1 MNTPQKASIP
11 VIKRLPKYYRY
22 LRSLQADGITSI
34 SSRELASQ
42 MGTTASQV
50 RQDFNCI
57 GDVNGRQGIGYSV
70 ENLLSIL
77 EHLLF
82 GNGDL
87 LPTIL
92 IGCGR
97 LGKAVSR
104 FITTDT
110 NGYKLIAAFDVAE
123 NEVGKEISDDALFTV
138 GLQNYHFKNIESFF
152 NISYDTLCKL
162 QKPRSVATS
171 CQDILM
177 EYFREHEMLDAVVDG
192 RMTILPPAGQ

>member
-1 MNTPQKASIP
+1 
-11 VIKRLPKYYRY
+11 
-22 LRSLQADGITSI
+22 
-34 SSRELASQ
+34 

-77 EHLLF
+77 ESLLF
-82 GNGDL
+82 GNGDR

-110 NGYKLIAAFDVAE
+110 NGYRLIAAFDVAE
-123 NEVGKEISDDALFTV
+123 SEVGKEISGIRIRHIDEL
-138 GLQNYHFKNIESFF
+138 ESFCAET
-152 NISYDTLCKL
+152 SPQGRSALCA
-162 QKPRSVATS
+162 PRWCGTGQRPS
-171 CQDILM
+171 
-177 EYFREHEMLDAVVDG
+177 G
-192 RMTILPPAGQ
+192 RSGHRGLLELLPL